1 MRFGRRMHKS
11 FADDVVVDV
20 SEKDGIRSLH
30 LGSEAIQSSMRVRD
44 PIELVLGYS
53 RCMFAFLLFREV
65 PKQMVVIGLGGG
77 SIPKFVHHYMPQT
90 RVVAVELLPQVV
102 SIARSMFC
110 LPPDDERLQVV
121 VGDGAAYIAN
131 LLDPVD
137 IIMLDAFGPT
147 GIAEALSTEDFFGRC
162 RDRLIPDGTLLVN
175 LWGSDPR
182 FQVYVDR
189 LSRAFD
195 GQVLCL
201 PARQRGNITALC
213 FKRSSHNP
221 SWSSLKERAAILEA
235 HFPLEFSEFV
245 TDLTRM
251 NEHNDR
257 RLAI

>member
-1 MRFGRRMHKS
+1 MRFGRRVHKS
-11 FADDVVVDV
+11 LHDDVVVDV

-53 RCMFAFLLFREV
+53 RCMFSFLLFRDV
-65 PKQMVVIGLGGG
+65 PNSMVVIGLGGG
-77 SIPKFVHHYMPQT
+77 SIPKFVHHYMQDT
-90 RVVAVELLPQVV
+90 SIVAVELLPQVV
-102 SIARSMFC
+102 HVARSMFC
-110 LPPDDERLQVV
+110 LPQDDERLQVV
-121 VGDGAAYIAN
+121 IGDGATYIADMVN
-131 LLDPVD
+131 PVD
-137 IIMLDAFGPT
+137 VIMLDAFGPT
-147 GIAEALSTEDFFGRC
+147 GIAESLSTEDFFGNC
-162 RDRLIPDGTLLVN
+162 RNRLTTDGSLLVN

-189 LSRAFD
+189 LTRAFD

-201 PARQRGNITALC
+201 PARQRGNITAIC
-213 FKRSSHNP
+213 FKRGSHNP
-221 SWSSLKERAAILEA
+221 SWSSLKERASVLEA

-257 RLAI
+257 RLVI